1 MNTWN
6 LEVSQ
11 LLLSSST
18 LLIWITISRSPLGWE
33 AKLWVWQDPCTKKWN
48 TDTFFLYLHVL
59 SIFVPVFFP
68 EIHQDAGLALVDATD
83 LHSAS
88 EVSSGVRWCSLV
100 LERLAYD
107 HWKVFFYVF
116 LLEHLCFFLNF
127 SEVLMQVALVAYHLH
142 PPSII
147 FASSYLLPPPSIV
160 FGVKRQAS
168 ARGGQTA
175 APEVCP
181 ESNPTVAEMLRMD
194 SRCLTMGW
202 LIKTQNNIEGYY
214 ACLD

>member
-1 MNTWN
+1 MFCPS
-6 LEVSQ
+6 LF
-11 LLLSSST
+11 LFF
-18 LLIWITISRSPLGWE
+18 SR
-33 AKLWVWQDPCTKKWN
+33 
-48 TDTFFLYLHVL
+48 
-59 SIFVPVFFP
+59 

-88 EVSSGVRWCSLV
+88 EVSSGVRGFSLV

-116 LLEHLCFFLNF
+116 VRTFVIFLELLL
-127 SEVLMQVALVAYHLH
+127 
-142 PPSII
+142 
-147 FASSYLLPPPSIV
+147 SSYAGCTGCIPPASAFHHLRLLLPPPPPSIV

-202 LIKTQNNIEGYY
+202 LIKT
-214 ACLD
+214 